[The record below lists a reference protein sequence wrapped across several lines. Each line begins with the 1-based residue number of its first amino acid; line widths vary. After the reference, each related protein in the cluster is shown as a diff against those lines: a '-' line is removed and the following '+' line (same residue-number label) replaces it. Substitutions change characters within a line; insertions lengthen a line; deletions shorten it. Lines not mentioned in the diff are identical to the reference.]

1 MVICCGRTTEAIII
15 IRKENCLLYIECCV
29 TPTLIGCFRK
39 TGSIGEAD
47 RIILYVCNRQCIHTL
62 NLLSDSSV
70 VVLHKCVHT
79 LKKKNQLK
87 VLLKIQIR
95 PLISWTGATGSQQTE
110 NVNYC
115 RYVVIEKKLLFCN
128 NRISVCPQFQ
138 HSNE

>member
-1 MVICCGRTTEAIII
+1 MYPYFKFTFLFLSCSFAQ
-15 IRKENCLLYIECCV
+15 
-29 TPTLIGCFRK
+29 
-39 TGSIGEAD
+39 
-47 RIILYVCNRQCIHTL
+47 VCTHI
-62 NLLSDSSV
+62 
-70 VVLHKCVHT
+70 
-79 LKKKNQLK
+79 KKKKQLK